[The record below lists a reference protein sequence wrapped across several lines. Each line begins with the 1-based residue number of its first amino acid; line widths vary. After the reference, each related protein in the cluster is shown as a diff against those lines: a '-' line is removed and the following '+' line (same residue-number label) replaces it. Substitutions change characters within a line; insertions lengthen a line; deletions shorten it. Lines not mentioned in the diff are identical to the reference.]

1 MAPAAKA
8 RAGARRAAGAVDDT
22 TLVVVVAMVALGV
35 RLAFALSRR
44 HAEVGGDAFYF
55 HEQANLIADGRGFIA
70 PLAHVVDGVDVA
82 AADHPP
88 LYSAYL
94 ALWSLVGARSPL
106 WHLVAS
112 ALLGT
117 AAVVLVMAAG
127 RRLAG
132 PRAGI
137 LAGLVA
143 ALHPNLWLWD
153 GMLLSETATAF
164 TVALVLWCAVRALE
178 EPSTRWLVATG
189 AAVGLAA
196 LARSEM
202 ILLVVV
208 LVPLVRRRPARS
220 GTGGRLAVGA
230 LGVAAAAAV
239 ILPWAA
245 YNQTRF
251 THPVPLSTGAGLV
264 LVSSNCEST
273 YSGTLLG
280 YWDYEC
286 SLDGTVR
293 AGVGPDAEPSEA
305 DRALRD
311 DAVAYA
317 RANAGDLPVVGAAR
331 LGRVTG
337 LFRPFQ
343 QVQLATYREG
353 LPLWAATA
361 GLGTWFLLVGLAV
374 VGGRELRRRGV
385 PVSPFLTPVVAVL
398 AVAVLVYGIWR
409 FRVPGD
415 VAVCLLAGV
424 GADALLRRHLEGGV
438 DLRPSDGL
446 AGAAG
451 RTGRGPT
458 SPGRPREPATV
469 DAGGPARPRP
479 GR

>member
-1 MAPAAKA
+1 MAPAAQA
-8 RAGARRAAGAVDDT
+8 RAGARRTAAAVDDA
-22 TLVVVVAMVALGV
+22 TLAVVVVMVALGV

-44 HAEVGGDAFYF
+44 DAEVGGDAFYF
-55 HEQANLIADGRGFIA
+55 HEQAGLIADGKGFVE
-70 PLAHVVDGVDVA
+70 PLAYAVDGVERA

-94 ALWSLVGARSPL
+94 AVWSFLGAGTPT
-106 WHLVAS
+106 WHLVVS

-117 AAVVLVMAAG
+117 AAVVLVLTAG

-132 PRAGI
+132 PRAGL
-137 LAGLVA
+137 LAGLAA

-153 GMLLSETATAF
+153 GMLLSETITAF
-164 TVALVLWCAVRALE
+164 TVALVLWCAVRVLE
-178 EPSTRWLVATG
+178 DPTLARLAATG
-189 AAVGLAA
+189 AAIGLAA

-202 ILLVVV
+202 VLLLVV
-208 LVPLVRRRPARS
+208 LVPLARRRPS
-220 GTGGRLAVGA
+220 GAPGGGRLAAGA
-230 LGVAAAAAV
+230 LGLVAAVAV
-239 ILPWAA
+239 VVPWAA

-273 YSGTLLG
+273 YSGTLIG
-280 YWDYEC
+280 YWDYQC

-293 AGVGPDAEPSEA
+293 AGIGPDAEPSEA

-311 DAVAYA
+311 DAVAFA
-317 RANAGDLPVVGAAR
+317 RDHPGDLPAVAAAR

-343 QVQLATYREG
+343 QAELASFREG
-353 LPLWAATA
+353 LPSWAATA
-361 GLGTWFLLVGLAV
+361 GLGSWYLLVALAA
-374 VGGRELRRRGV
+374 VGAWDLRRRGV
-385 PVSPFLTPVVAVL
+385 PVGPLLAPLAVVL

-424 GADALLRRHLEGGV
+424 GADVLLRRWLEGGAGP
-438 DLRPSDGL
+438 RPTDGL
-446 AGAAG
+446 AGAAQAAEAEAG
-451 RTGRGPT
+451 TDA
-458 SPGRPREPATV
+458 AT
-469 DAGGPARPRP
+469 AAS
-479 GR
+479 